1 MKKFLIFFLLA
12 FVIIHP
18 NCFAQKS
25 TLLFSDDF
33 ENNKNGWYLRNDSS
47 FKVDIQ
53 NGKLHIEKYIKNFTD
68 RGCLWMRKEIPGFN
82 TLEDF
87 SITVYARNIYGD
99 DVFNSF
105 DIQWGVL
112 DKRMSSKITSIYQ
125 LNYLYERG
133 DVQLD
138 YFNNGWDYSLR
149 KEAKEI
155 AQKNMYKPGAI
166 NKYEIIQQDGFVIL
180 KINDQQYFKQ
190 YAKPVA
196 GNSIGFQRC
205 LKSAWEID
213 KIMIHQLAKTN
224 NIVLADTAA
233 SAQPLAATQ
242 FKNNATGDIQIAAFP
257 NPFTEQLNVQF
268 LVENNGM
275 VVIDLYNIN
284 GVSVLQYKKS
294 YTAGMQNVQLYADV
308 PAGTY
313 ILKVTAAN
321 KSGTVKLVKIQ

>member
-1 MKKFLIFFLLA
+1 MKKFLIFFLL
-12 FVIIHP
+12 IYITLHQ

-25 TLLFSDDF
+25 TLLFNDDF

-47 FKVDIQ
+47 FRVDIQ

-68 RGCLWMRKEIPGFN
+68 RGCLWLRKEIPGLN

-87 SITVYARNIYGD
+87 SITIYARNIYGN

-105 DIQWGVL
+105 DIQWGMW
-112 DKRMSSKITSIYQ
+112 DQQIRSKVTSIYQ

-138 YFNNGWDYSLR
+138 YYNSSWDYSLR
-149 KEAKEI
+149 KAAKEI
-155 AQKNMYKPGAI
+155 AEKNVYKPGAI
-166 NKYEIIQQDGFVIL
+166 NKYEIIQQEGFIIL
-180 KINDQQYFKQ
+180 KINDRQYFKQ
-190 YAKPVA
+190 YVKPVA

-213 KIMIHQLAKTN
+213 KIIVHQLTKTGGAGVKENVAIPPSQVNSQVKN
-224 NIVLADTAA
+224 NIAGELKIT
-233 SAQPLAATQ
+233 
-242 FKNNATGDIQIAAFP
+242 AFP

-268 LVENNGM
+268 QVENSGM
-275 VVIDLYNIN
+275 VVMDLYNIN
-284 GVSVLQYKKS
+284 GVSVLQYKKN
-294 YTAGMQNVQLYADV
+294 YTAGMQSVQLYADV

-313 ILKVTAAN
+313 VLKLTSAGKA
-321 KSGTVKLVKIQ
+321 GTVKLVKQ